1 MGKKI
6 KQKEMKAMNKN
17 EVLVSLDELFEN
29 PFQPRKDEDPAA
41 VAEIA
46 QNILHTATDEFD
58 GLLQVPTVREREGG
72 GYELAFG
79 HTRARAFRYLVEQG
93 YERYSEMWVNVR
105 DLSDLQMF
113 ELAVTEN
120 IKRRDLN
127 PIEQAEAIRTYQEKF
142 GKTSAEAAEFFGVAA
157 STVRGLVRLLNL
169 PEAAQEKVRSGE
181 INTGAARALLVVEKL
196 MGEEGVAEVMER
208 MADNGDGPMEAIE
221 GALRFSPK
229 TERLDRDDE
238 WVKVDPFPRKHWKPV
253 TKKEIEKLVL
263 GEDRLESITSEDLDR
278 LYTFAVGGM
287 DVTDEAFP
295 MFSPDG
301 LEQVRVL
308 VNPPGCMA
316 CPLHAQ
322 LDGDHYCALKAC
334 AERKQ
339 EAWFSEAVEIVS
351 AETGIAVY
359 DKARDGGFEKLNGY
373 NDGAQKMFK
382 DRHADLRLMPAKG
395 QVWGNNYFV
404 LKEAPVVERT
414 DDDDDYDEE
423 RDVTLSNH
431 IQVVMV
437 GATYEKHRKKEEK
450 QKTQEEEMPW
460 SEWQKIS
467 NLCVEF
473 KRRFLWT
480 ELTPVFESAL
490 DGLSNMKVL
499 AKLAGFFRYV
509 ELPDSMGDYED
520 EVEKAAKSKKDGA
533 RQLRRLFIMALFE
546 DEIGISSSN
555 KDPFGQMVK
564 DANFPG
570 LAKDWDVKLPKDWD
584 ARVKKYQDE
593 CKAAVAEIVKAWK
606 EKGK

>member
-1 MGKKI
+1 MGKKN
-6 KQKEMKAMNKN
+6 KKKEMKAMNKN
-17 EVLVSLDELFEN
+17 NVLVSIDVLYGN
-29 PFQPRKDEDPAA
+29 PFQPRKEEDPAM
-41 VAEIA
+41 VIELA
-46 QNILHTATDEFD
+46 QNILHNATEEFD
-58 GLLQVPTVREREGG
+58 GLLQVPTVRWIDD
-72 GYELAFG
+72 GYQLAFG
-79 HTRARAFRYLVEQG
+79 HTRLEAFRYLVDQG
-93 YERYSEMWVNVR
+93 HERYAQMRVNVR

-127 PIEQAEAIRTYQEKF
+127 PIEQAEAIRTYQEEF

-208 MADNGDGPMEAIE
+208 MADDGDGPMEAIE
-221 GALRFSPK
+221 GALRFSSK

-263 GEDRLESITSEDLDR
+263 GEERLESITSEDLDR

-339 EAWFSEAVEIVS
+339 EAWFSETAESVS
-351 AETGIAVY
+351 AETGIPMY
-359 DKARDGGFEKLNGY
+359 DKARDGAFEKLNMY
-373 NDGAQKMFK
+373 NDAAAKMWK
-382 DRHADLRLMPAKG
+382 KGHEDLRVMPAKDEVYANR
-395 QVWGNNYFV
+395 QVD
-404 LKEAPVVERT
+404 L
-414 DDDDDYDEE
+414 
-423 RDVTLSNH
+423 DVH
-431 IQVVMV
+431 VQVVVV
-437 GATYEKHRKKEEK
+437 GKTLEKMRKKDEQQKVNETKKQEK
-450 QKTQEEEMPW
+450 EMPW
-460 SEWQKIS
+460 EVRRKVSDVCS
-467 NLCVEF
+467 EF
-473 KRRFLWT
+473 KKRFIWDAF
-480 ELTPVFESAL
+480 TPIFESSL
-490 DGLSNMKVL
+490 NGITNIQVL
-499 AKLAGFFRYV
+499 ASLAGVSRFSD
-509 ELPDSMGDYED
+509 LPQDMDDPED
-520 EVEKAAKSKKDGA
+520 LIQKAIKSKKDGA
-533 RQLRRLFIMALFE
+533 RQLRRLIVVGVFE
-546 DEIGISSSN
+546 DDIHINSYN
-555 KDPFGQMVK
+555 KNPFASMIK
-564 DANFPG
+564 DAKIPE
-570 LAKDWDVKLPKDWD
+570 LAKTWGVKLPKDWD
-584 ARVKKYQDE
+584 VQVKKYEDE
-593 CKAAVAEIVKAWK
+593 CTAAVAEIVKAWK

>member
-1 MGKKI
+1 
-6 KQKEMKAMNKN
+6 MNKN
-17 EVLVSLDELFEN
+17 YALVLIDSLKAN
-29 PFQPRKDEDPAA
+29 PFQPRKDEDPAV

-46 QNILHTATDEFD
+46 QNILHNATEDFD
-58 GLLQVPTVREREGG
+58 GLLQVPTVREADGG
-72 GYELAFG
+72 WFELAFG
-79 HTRARAFRYLVEQG
+79 HTRLAAFRSLVEQG
-93 YERYSEMWVNVR
+93 HERYMQMRVNVR
-105 DLSDLQMF
+105 DLTDLQMF

-127 PIEQAEAIRTYQEKF
+127 PIEQAEAIRTYQETF

-181 INTGAARALLVVEKL
+181 INTGAARALLVVDKL
-196 MGEEGVAEVMER
+196 MGEEGVAEVIER
-208 MADNGDGPMEAIE
+208 MADDGDGPMEAIE
-221 GALRFSPK
+221 GALRSSPK
-229 TERLDRDDE
+229 TERLDRDNE
-238 WVKVDPFPRKHWKPV
+238 WVTVDPFPRKHWKPV

-263 GEDRLESITSEDLDR
+263 GEERLESITSEDLDR

-287 DVTDEAFP
+287 DITDEAFP

-351 AETGIAVY
+351 AETGILVY
-359 DKARDGGFEKLNGY
+359 DKARDGAFEKLNGY
-373 NDGAQKMFK
+373 NDANAKMFK
-382 DRHADLRLMPAKG
+382 DRHADLRLMPSKG
-395 QVWGNNYFV
+395 QVWGNQGFV
-404 LKEAPVVERT
+404 LKEAPMVSPS
-414 DDDDDYDEE
+414 DDDEDGYNEE
-423 RDVTLSNH
+423 RDVTLSDH
-431 IQVVMV
+431 IQVVVV

-450 QKTQEEEMPW
+450 QKTQEAKKEEKEMPW
-460 SEWQKIS
+460 SERQKIS

-499 AKLAGFFRYV
+499 AKLAGFFQFV
-509 ELPDSMGDYED
+509 ALPDSMGDYED

-546 DEIGISSSN
+546 DEIGINSN
-555 KDPFGQMVK
+555 DKDPFGQMVK
-564 DANFPG
+564 YANFPG

-584 ARVKKYQDE
+584 AQVKKYQEE
-593 CKAAVAEIVKAWK
+593 CTAAVAEIVKAWK